1 MNYLYKFIITI
12 FFSLILYN
20 PSYSNDKIAFI
31 DIDYLIKNSEI
42 GKKVLLK
49 INDLD
54 NKNVNSLKKKDTM
67 LKNLETEIR
76 NKKNIISDEA
86 YNKEVISFREKI
98 VELNEEKNNLV
109 KEFNTY
115 KKKELQNIFD
125 QISPIISNYMDK
137 NSITIILDSKN
148 IFMGK
153 VNSDLT
159 KDILTPIGPL
169 NFSLSQPITKSST
182 DKTEG
187 FRFNLGT
194 TF

>member
-1 MNYLYKFIITI
+1 MNYFYKFIITI
-12 FFSLILYN
+12 FFYITLFN

-54 NKNVNSLKKKDTM
+54 KKNVKNLKKKDTM

-86 YNKEVISFREKI
+86 YNKEVISFRKKLTD
-98 VELNEEKNNLV
+98 LNEEKNNLV
-109 KEFNTY
+109 KEFNAY
-115 KKKELQNIFD
+115 KKKELKNIFD

-159 KDILTPIGPL
+159 KNVLIEINKKL
-169 NFSLSQPITKSST
+169 N
-182 DKTEG
+182 
-187 FRFNLGT
+187 
-194 TF
+194 

>member
-1 MNYLYKFIITI
+1 MNYFYKFFITV
-12 FFSLILYN
+12 FFCFILCN
-20 PSYSNDKIAFI
+20 SSFSNDKVAFI

-42 GKKVLLK
+42 GKNLLIK

-54 NKNVNSLKKKDTM
+54 KKNVNSLKKKDTM
-67 LKNLETEIR
+67 LKNLETDIR

-86 YNKEVISFREKI
+86 YNKEVILFREKI
-98 VELNEEKNNLV
+98 VKLNEEKNNLV
-109 KEFNTY
+109 NEFNAF

-159 KDILTPIGPL
+159 KDILTEINKEL
-169 NFSLSQPITKSST
+169 N
-182 DKTEG
+182 
-187 FRFNLGT
+187 
-194 TF
+194 

>member
-67 LKNLETEIR
+67 LKNQETEIR

-153 VNSDLT
+153 VNSNLT
-159 KDILTPIGPL
+159 KDILTEIDKEL
-169 NFSLSQPITKSST
+169 N
-182 DKTEG
+182 
-187 FRFNLGT
+187 
-194 TF
+194 

>member
-1 MNYLYKFIITI
+1 MNYFYKFIIVT
-12 FFSLILYN
+12 FLSFILCN
-20 PSYSNDKIAFI
+20 PSFSNDKIAFI
-31 DIDYLIKNSEI
+31 DIDYIVKNSEI

-54 NKNVNSLKKKDTM
+54 DKNVNSLKKKDNM

-86 YNKEVISFREKI
+86 YNKEVILFRKKI

-109 KEFNTY
+109 TEFTAY
-115 KKKELQNIFD
+115 KKKELQIIFD

-153 VNSDLT
+153 VNSNLT
-159 KDILTPIGPL
+159 NDILTEINKEL
-169 NFSLSQPITKSST
+169 N
-182 DKTEG
+182 
-187 FRFNLGT
+187 
-194 TF
+194 

>member
-12 FFSLILYN
+12 FFSLILCS
-20 PSYSNDKIAFI
+20 PSYSDDKIAFI

-86 YNKEVISFREKI
+86 YNKEVISFRKKLTD
-98 VELNEEKNNLV
+98 LNEEKNNLV
-109 KEFNTY
+109 KEFNAY

-153 VNSDLT
+153 VNADLT
-159 KDILTPIGPL
+159 KDMLTEINKEL
-169 NFSLSQPITKSST
+169 N
-182 DKTEG
+182 
-187 FRFNLGT
+187 
-194 TF
+194 

>member
-1 MNYLYKFIITI
+1 MNYFYKFIITI
-12 FFSLILYN
+12 FLSLILCN
-20 PSYSNDKIAFI
+20 LSYSNDKIAFI

-49 INDLD
+49 INDID
-54 NKNVNSLKKKDTM
+54 KKNVNSLKKKDTM

-98 VELNEEKNNLV
+98 VKLNKEKNNLV
-109 KEFNTY
+109 NEFNAF
-115 KKKELQNIFD
+115 KKKEIQNIFD
-125 QISPIISNYMDK
+125 QISPIISSYMDK
-137 NSITIILDSKN
+137 NSINIILDSKN

-159 KDILTPIGPL
+159 KDILTEINKEL
-169 NFSLSQPITKSST
+169 N
-182 DKTEG
+182 
-187 FRFNLGT
+187 
-194 TF
+194 

>member
-1 MNYLYKFIITI
+1 MNYFYKFIITI
-12 FFSLILYN
+12 FFYITLFN

-109 KEFNTY
+109 KEFNVY

-153 VNSDLT
+153 VNADLT
-159 KDILTPIGPL
+159 KDMLTEINKEL
-169 NFSLSQPITKSST
+169 N
-182 DKTEG
+182 
-187 FRFNLGT
+187 
-194 TF
+194 

>member
-1 MNYLYKFIITI
+1 MNYFYKFIITI
-12 FFSLILYN
+12 FFYITLFN

-54 NKNVNSLKKKDTM
+54 KKNVKNLKKKDTM

-86 YNKEVISFREKI
+86 YNKEVISFRKKLTD
-98 VELNEEKNNLV
+98 LNEEKNNLV
-109 KEFNTY
+109 KEFNAY

-153 VNSDLT
+153 VNADLT
-159 KDILTPIGPL
+159 KDMLTEINKEL
-169 NFSLSQPITKSST
+169 N
-182 DKTEG
+182 
-187 FRFNLGT
+187 
-194 TF
+194 

>member
-1 MNYLYKFIITI
+1 MNFFYKFIITI
-12 FFSLILYN
+12 FLSLILCN

-42 GKKVLLK
+42 GKKVLVK

-54 NKNVNSLKKKDTM
+54 KKNVNGLKKKNAM

-86 YNKEVISFREKI
+86 YNKEVILFREKI
-98 VELNEEKNNLV
+98 VKLDEEKNNLV
-109 KEFNTY
+109 NEFNGF
-115 KKKELQNIFD
+115 KKKELQNIFN

-153 VNSDLT
+153 ANSDLT
-159 KDILTPIGPL
+159 KDILTEINKEL
-169 NFSLSQPITKSST
+169 K
-182 DKTEG
+182 
-187 FRFNLGT
+187 
-194 TF
+194 

>member
-1 MNYLYKFIITI
+1 MNYFYKFIIVT
-12 FFSLILYN
+12 FLSFILCN
-20 PSYSNDKIAFI
+20 PSFSNDKIAFI
-31 DIDYLIKNSEI
+31 DIDYIIKNSEI

-54 NKNVNSLKKKDTM
+54 DKNVNSLKKKDNM

-86 YNKEVISFREKI
+86 YNKEVILFRKKI

-109 KEFNTY
+109 TEFTAY
-115 KKKELQNIFD
+115 KKKELQIIFD

-153 VNSDLT
+153 VNSNLT
-159 KDILTPIGPL
+159 NHILNEINKEL
-169 NFSLSQPITKSST
+169 N
-182 DKTEG
+182 
-187 FRFNLGT
+187 
-194 TF
+194 

>member
-1 MNYLYKFIITI
+1 MNYFYRFLIAI
-12 FFSLILYN
+12 FFSFTLYN

-54 NKNVNSLKKKDTM
+54 KKNINSLKKKDTM

-76 NKKNIISDEA
+76 NKKNIISDDA
-86 YNKEVISFREKI
+86 YNKEVISFREEVVK
-98 VELNEEKNNLV
+98 LNEEKNNLV
-109 KEFNTY
+109 NEFNAF
-115 KKKELQNIFD
+115 KNKELQNIFE

-159 KDILTPIGPL
+159 KDILIEINKEL
-169 NFSLSQPITKSST
+169 N
-182 DKTEG
+182 
-187 FRFNLGT
+187 
-194 TF
+194 

>member
-1 MNYLYKFIITI
+1 MNYFYRFIITI
-12 FFSLILYN
+12 FFSFTLYN

-54 NKNVNSLKKKDTM
+54 KKNINSLKRKDSM

-76 NKKNIISDEA
+76 NKKNIISDDA
-86 YNKEVISFREKI
+86 YNKEVISFREEVVK
-98 VELNEEKNNLV
+98 LNEEKNNLV
-109 KEFNTY
+109 NEFNAF
-115 KKKELQNIFD
+115 KKKELQNIFE
-125 QISPIISNYMDK
+125 QISPIISDYMDK
-137 NSITIILDSKN
+137 NSINIILDSKN

-159 KDILTPIGPL
+159 KDILTEINKEL
-169 NFSLSQPITKSST
+169 N
-182 DKTEG
+182 
-187 FRFNLGT
+187 
-194 TF
+194 

>member
-1 MNYLYKFIITI
+1 MNYFYKFIITI
-12 FFSLILYN
+12 FLSLILCN
-20 PSYSNDKIAFI
+20 LSYSNDKIAFI

-49 INDLD
+49 INDID
-54 NKNVNSLKKKDTM
+54 KKNVNSLKKKDTM

-98 VELNEEKNNLV
+98 VKLNEEKNNLV
-109 KEFNTY
+109 NEFNAF

-153 VNSDLT
+153 ANSDLT
-159 KDILTPIGPL
+159 KVILTEINKEL
-169 NFSLSQPITKSST
+169 N
-182 DKTEG
+182 
-187 FRFNLGT
+187 
-194 TF
+194 

>member
-1 MNYLYKFIITI
+1 MNFFYKFIITI
-12 FFSLILYN
+12 FLSLILCN

-42 GKKVLLK
+42 GKKVLVK

-54 NKNVNSLKKKDTM
+54 KKNVNGLKKKNAM

-86 YNKEVISFREKI
+86 YNKEVILFREKI
-98 VELNEEKNNLV
+98 VKLNEEKNNLV
-109 KEFNTY
+109 NEFNGF

-153 VNSDLT
+153 ANSDLT
-159 KDILTPIGPL
+159 NDILTEINKEL
-169 NFSLSQPITKSST
+169 K
-182 DKTEG
+182 
-187 FRFNLGT
+187 
-194 TF
+194 

>member
-1 MNYLYKFIITI
+1 
-12 FFSLILYN
+12 
-20 PSYSNDKIAFI
+20 
-31 DIDYLIKNSEI
+31 
-42 GKKVLLK
+42 
-49 INDLD
+49 
-54 NKNVNSLKKKDTM
+54 M

-159 KDILTPIGPL
+159 KDILTEIDKEL
-169 NFSLSQPITKSST
+169 N
-182 DKTEG
+182 
-187 FRFNLGT
+187 
-194 TF
+194 

>member
-1 MNYLYKFIITI
+1 MNYFYKFIITI
-12 FFSLILYN
+12 FFYITLFN

-86 YNKEVISFREKI
+86 YNKEVISFRKKLTD
-98 VELNEEKNNLV
+98 LNEEKNNLV
-109 KEFNTY
+109 KEFNAY
-115 KKKELQNIFD
+115 KKKELKNIFD

-159 KDILTPIGPL
+159 KNVLIEINKKL
-169 NFSLSQPITKSST
+169 N
-182 DKTEG
+182 
-187 FRFNLGT
+187 
-194 TF
+194 

>member
-1 MNYLYKFIITI
+1 MNYFYKFIITI
-12 FFSLILYN
+12 FFYITLFN

-54 NKNVNSLKKKDTM
+54 KKNVKNLKKKDTM

-86 YNKEVISFREKI
+86 YNKEVISFRKKI
-98 VELNEEKNNLV
+98 TYLNEEKNNLV
-109 KEFNTY
+109 KEFNAY
-115 KKKELQNIFD
+115 KKKELKNIFD

-159 KDILTPIGPL
+159 KNVLIEINKKL
-169 NFSLSQPITKSST
+169 N
-182 DKTEG
+182 
-187 FRFNLGT
+187 
-194 TF
+194 

>member
-1 MNYLYKFIITI
+1 MNYFYKFIIVT
-12 FFSLILYN
+12 FLSFILCN
-20 PSYSNDKIAFI
+20 PSFSNDKIAFI
-31 DIDYLIKNSEI
+31 DIDYIIKNSEI

-54 NKNVNSLKKKDTM
+54 DKNVNSLKKKDNM

-86 YNKEVISFREKI
+86 YNKEVILFRKKI

-109 KEFNTY
+109 TEFTAY
-115 KKKELQNIFD
+115 KKKELQIIFD

-153 VNSDLT
+153 VNSNLT
-159 KDILTPIGPL
+159 NDILNEINKEL
-169 NFSLSQPITKSST
+169 N
-182 DKTEG
+182 
-187 FRFNLGT
+187 
-194 TF
+194 

>member
-1 MNYLYKFIITI
+1 MNYFYKFIIVT
-12 FFSLILYN
+12 FLSFILCN
-20 PSYSNDKIAFI
+20 PSFSNDKIAFI
-31 DIDYLIKNSEI
+31 DIDYIIKNSEI

-54 NKNVNSLKKKDTM
+54 DKNVNSLKKKDNM

-86 YNKEVISFREKI
+86 YNKEVILFRKKI

-109 KEFNTY
+109 TEFTAY
-115 KKKELQNIFD
+115 KKKELQIIFD

-153 VNSDLT
+153 VNSNLT
-159 KDILTPIGPL
+159 NDILTEINKEL
-169 NFSLSQPITKSST
+169 N
-182 DKTEG
+182 
-187 FRFNLGT
+187 
-194 TF
+194 

>member
-1 MNYLYKFIITI
+1 MNYFYKFIITI
-12 FFSLILYN
+12 FFYITLFN

-54 NKNVNSLKKKDTM
+54 KKNVKNLKKKDTM

-86 YNKEVISFREKI
+86 YNKEVISFRKKLTD
-98 VELNEEKNNLV
+98 LNEEKNNLV
-109 KEFNTY
+109 KEFNAY
-115 KKKELQNIFD
+115 KKKELKNIFD

-137 NSITIILDSKN
+137 NSITIILDSK
-148 IFMGK
+148 IILMGK

-159 KDILTPIGPL
+159 KNVLIEINKKL
-169 NFSLSQPITKSST
+169 N
-182 DKTEG
+182 
-187 FRFNLGT
+187 
-194 TF
+194 

>member
-1 MNYLYKFIITI
+1 MNYLYKFFITV
-12 FFSLILYN
+12 FFCFILCN
-20 PSYSNDKIAFI
+20 PSFSNDKVAFI

-42 GKKVLLK
+42 GKNLLIK

-54 NKNVNSLKKKDTM
+54 KKNVNSLKKKDTM
-67 LKNLETEIR
+67 LKNLETDIR

-86 YNKEVISFREKI
+86 YNKEVILFREKI
-98 VELNEEKNNLV
+98 VKLNEEKNNLV
-109 KEFNTY
+109 NEFNAF

-159 KDILTPIGPL
+159 KDILTEINKEL
-169 NFSLSQPITKSST
+169 N
-182 DKTEG
+182 
-187 FRFNLGT
+187 
-194 TF
+194 

>member
-1 MNYLYKFIITI
+1 MNYFYKFIIVS
-12 FFSLILYN
+12 FLSFILSN
-20 PSYSNDKIAFI
+20 PSYSNDRIAFV
-31 DIDYLIKNSEI
+31 DIDYIIKNSEI

-54 NKNVNSLKKKDTM
+54 DKNVNSLKKKDNM

-86 YNKEVISFREKI
+86 YNKEVILFRKKI

-109 KEFNTY
+109 TEFTAY
-115 KKKELQNIFD
+115 KKKELQIIFD

-153 VNSDLT
+153 VNSNLT
-159 KDILTPIGPL
+159 NDILNEINKEL
-169 NFSLSQPITKSST
+169 N
-182 DKTEG
+182 
-187 FRFNLGT
+187 
-194 TF
+194 

>member
-1 MNYLYKFIITI
+1 MNYFYKFIITI
-12 FFSLILYN
+12 FFYITLFN

-54 NKNVNSLKKKDTM
+54 KKNVKNLKKKDTM

-86 YNKEVISFREKI
+86 YNKEVISFRKKLTD
-98 VELNEEKNNLV
+98 LNEEKNNLV
-109 KEFNTY
+109 KEFNAY
-115 KKKELQNIFD
+115 KKKELKNIFD

-159 KDILTPIGPL
+159 KNVLIEINNKL
-169 NFSLSQPITKSST
+169 N
-182 DKTEG
+182 
-187 FRFNLGT
+187 
-194 TF
+194 